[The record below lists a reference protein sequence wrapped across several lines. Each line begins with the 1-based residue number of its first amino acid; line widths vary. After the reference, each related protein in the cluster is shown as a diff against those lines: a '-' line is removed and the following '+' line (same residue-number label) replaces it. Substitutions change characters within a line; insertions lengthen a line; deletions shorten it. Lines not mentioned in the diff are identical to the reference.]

1 MTTDKK
7 KKQIVALLKEN
18 AIPLIITLIII
29 IATSYYYFFFVLQNK
44 ISLINESNVF
54 VEVLKHIPNM
64 IISVIFIINY
74 FSDAKVREQELKA
87 MRNPVVL
94 AVMIFLFCIGLFM
107 LFMKYSV
114 SFLYGAFYFL
124 FIIAFYEEMIFRAYL
139 YRNIKNKSSFKTA
152 VVLSGILF
160 GLAHWFP
167 RCIFLGEPWYD
178 IFSWINATGLLGTL
192 IFAFMYE
199 KSGTIFVPILVHFLI
214 DYKNIF

>member
-7 KKQIVALLKEN
+7 QIVVLLKEN
-18 AIPLIITLIII
+18 AVPLIITSIII
-29 IATSYYYFFFVLQNK
+29 IAYSCYYTLIVLQNK
-44 ISLINESNVF
+44 ISLINESNIF
-54 VEVLKHIPNM
+54 AEILKHIPSM
-64 IISVIFIINY
+64 IISVIFTINY

-87 MRNPVVL
+87 MRNSPVLVI
-94 AVMIFLFCIGLFM
+94 MIFLFCIGLFM

-114 SFLYGAFYFL
+114 SFLYGAIYYFL
-124 FIIAFYEEMIFRAYL
+124 FVACYEEFLFRAYL
-139 YRNIKNKSSFKTA
+139 YRNIKKKSSFKVA

-160 GLAHWFP
+160 GLEHWFP